1 MCSYDWSDLAAPAAA
16 LFIIAKKWKQSKR
29 PSTDEQV
36 NKMQYYLDSG
46 ASLATIKNEV
56 LVWGT
61 AGAFVQRASPDRKQ
75 IIRVY
80 EGGVWLLM
88 SKVSFGVS
96 FGVINVLE
104 LVVIAVW
111 PWEYT
116 ELYTLNRWTALVYES
131 HLETKR
137 NPEYAKHWRQST
149 RDEKKP
155 KQKNWNEK
163 QVTQE
168 NFLEKKKK
176 LKLYRSIAYW
186 VQWPKNDQY

>member
-163 QVTQE
+163 QD
-168 NFLEKKKK
+168 K
-176 LKLYRSIAYW
+176 LISC
-186 VQWPKNDQY
+186 